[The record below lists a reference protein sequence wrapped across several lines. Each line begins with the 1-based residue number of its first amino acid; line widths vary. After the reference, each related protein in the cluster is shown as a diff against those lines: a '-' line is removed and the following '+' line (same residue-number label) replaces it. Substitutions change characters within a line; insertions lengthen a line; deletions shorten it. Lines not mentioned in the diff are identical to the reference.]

1 MGYTQDEGVCWRSS
15 LKRFLFK
22 SLYVIALCVALL
34 CLPVSLGFAPLH
46 AETVVITD
54 GYETKPDNDPFH
66 YFPTRPFLREGMED
80 MANELNRYAN
90 VSPSVLD
97 TLLGEIIAEV
107 RTTELF
113 FSFNATADAL
123 YDAAI
128 EVGDCRLAERLV
140 WDQLTDVRPFLAGF
154 RHDSSFDRNMRR
166 RLFEDHFPALATCLY
181 AHDARTLSVLIS
193 RHSEAVTG
201 TRTLVRPFLHHQS
214 WFSGRNT
221 LHGRRDYNF
230 WQLIEM
236 ATGPGHPNYGPAGVL
251 LVELALEL
259 DSLDLPDDVLHM
271 LLLRAEATW
280 PEHGE
285 ARPFPVERSRIA
297 ELLPITM
304 ARLSGDEVVR
314 AEQCFLTDEPY
325 QRLFLGEAAFF
336 AEPYYDRCTAN
347 AP

>member
-1 MGYTQDEGVCWRSS
+1 MGKKQDDDVCWWSS
-15 LKRFLFK
+15 LKRFLSKYF
-22 SLYVIALCVALL
+22 YVTAFCVALL

-54 GYETKPDNDPFH
+54 GYETKPDDDPFH

-80 MANELNRYAN
+80 MANELNRYVN

-97 TLLGEIIAEV
+97 TLLGEIVAEV
-107 RTTELF
+107 GKAELF
-113 FSFNATADAL
+113 FSFNATAEAL

-128 EVGDCRLAERLV
+128 QVGDCRLAERLV

-181 AHDARTLSVLIS
+181 AHDARTLSVLVS

-201 TRTLVRPFLHHQS
+201 TRALVRPFLHHQS

-236 ATGPGHPNYGPAGVL
+236 ATSPGHPNYGPAGVM

-259 DSLDLPDDVLHM
+259 DSLDLPNDILHM
-271 LLLRAEATW
+271 LLLRAGETW
-280 PEHGE
+280 PAGD
-285 ARPFPVERSRIA
+285 RPLPVTRERIDD
-297 ELLPITM
+297 LLPIT
-304 ARLSGDEVVR
+304 AAQLSEEELAN
-314 AEQCFLTDEPY
+314 AELCALTDEPY
-325 QRLFLGEAAFF
+325 RRLFLGESAY
-336 AEPYYDRCTAN
+336 AEVSEDERCVVAL
-347 AP
+347 P